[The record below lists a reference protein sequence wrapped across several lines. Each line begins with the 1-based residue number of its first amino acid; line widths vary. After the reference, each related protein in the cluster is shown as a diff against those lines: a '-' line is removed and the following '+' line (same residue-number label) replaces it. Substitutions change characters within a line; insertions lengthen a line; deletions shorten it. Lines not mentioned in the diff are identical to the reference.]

1 MSSNAKALKMN
12 ELENVFAGTAIT
24 AGSSMFN
31 SGITCDSHH
40 KKMYFTG
47 KMWERPLLG
56 FIGWWTEHMNEYYC
70 PDCGR
75 TFDIQED
82 VYDRKVG
89 ELYY

>member
-1 MSSNAKALKMN
+1 MNLKTS
-12 ELENVFAGTAIT
+12 LQAPPLPPVLLCLIQASPVIHTT
-24 AGSSMFN
+24 
-31 SGITCDSHH
+31 